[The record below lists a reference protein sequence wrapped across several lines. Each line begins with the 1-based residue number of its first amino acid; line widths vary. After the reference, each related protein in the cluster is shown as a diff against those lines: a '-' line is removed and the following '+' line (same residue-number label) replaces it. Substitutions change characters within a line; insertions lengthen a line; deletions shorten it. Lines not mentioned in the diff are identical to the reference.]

1 MPENAMK
8 EKFTFLTAMSYLV
21 QVGISVALPLVLCI
35 LAAVW
40 IRNRFETGGWV
51 IAIGLILGLL
61 GAAGGLIGSLRS
73 LHRLGKNEKN
83 PPEGFN
89 GF

>member
-1 MPENAMK
+1 MK
-8 EKFTFLTAMSYLV
+8 EKFTFLSALAWLV
-21 QVGISVALPLVLCI
+21 QVGISVAFPLVLFI
-35 LAAVW
+35 LVSVFL
-40 IRNRFETGGWV
+40 RNRYGIGSWV
-51 IAIGLILGLL
+51 IAVGTILGLI
-61 GAAGGLIGSLRS
+61 GAAGGLYGSLRS